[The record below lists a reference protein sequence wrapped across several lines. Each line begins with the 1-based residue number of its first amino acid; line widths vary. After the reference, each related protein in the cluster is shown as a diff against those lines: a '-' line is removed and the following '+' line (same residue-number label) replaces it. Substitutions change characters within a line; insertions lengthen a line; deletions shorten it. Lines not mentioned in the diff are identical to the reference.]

1 MKMIELQFPALGS
14 EILADH
20 GHALYGAISHLVP
33 KIHAAEMPLRIGPL
47 RGSYVGNGKLR
58 LEPRGSRLCIRVRP
72 DDLPLLLPLAGK
84 SLNLDGHAV
93 RLGVPEVAGLVP
105 APTLFARL
113 VVLKASSPK
122 QDAAVKKSRDVE
134 KTKRYQEPA
143 EFLAA
148 IRRELERQG
157 IGAEAD
163 LPLHEAGDHVGQ
175 PCRHV
180 VRIHK
185 KKIVGFS
192 VLVQGLTAEESLT
205 LQEKGIG
212 GRSKM
217 GCGFFVPV
225 KENK

>member
-1 MKMIELQFPALGS
+1 MIELRFPALGS

-20 GHALYGAISHLVP
+20 GHALYGAISRLVP
-33 KIHAAEMPLRIGPL
+33 KIHAAEMPLRIGPV

-93 RLGVPEVAGLVP
+93 RLGVPEVAGLTP
-105 APTLFARL
+105 ATTLFARL

-122 QDAAVKKSRDVE
+122 QDAAVKKSRDQE

-157 IGAEAD
+157 VGAEAD
-163 LPLHEAGDHVGQ
+163 LPLHEAGAHVGQ

-180 VRIHK
+180 VRIHE

-205 LQEKGIG
+205 LLENGLG
-212 GRSKM
+212 GRGKM